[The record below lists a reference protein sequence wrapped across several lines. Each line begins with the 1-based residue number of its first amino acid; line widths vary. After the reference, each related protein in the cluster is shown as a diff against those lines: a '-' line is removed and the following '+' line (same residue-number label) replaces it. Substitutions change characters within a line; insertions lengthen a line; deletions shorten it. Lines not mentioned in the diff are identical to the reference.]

1 MNLFDIVC
9 GRFPLNSVFVNF
21 LKNQTGYKQLL
32 SAIEFEVHDSLLED
46 EVARDMG
53 S

>member
-1 MNLFDIVC
+1 MAGFLYD
-9 GRFPLNSVFVNF
+9 SVFVNF

-53 S
+53 P